1 MEVKM
6 ARWQGLAAFVIGHKS
21 YKAGTKYADT
31 VGNAVAG
38 DVVYAPFG
46 TSAGISPL
54 LNPLDGAATTLRNA
68 SRFASTPI
76 PCTITGV
83 NSIDG

>member
-1 MEVKM
+1 M
-6 ARWQGLAAFVIGHKS
+6 ARWQGLAAFVIGQKK
-21 YKAGTKYADT
+21 YKAGQTYADT
-31 VGNAVAG
+31 SGNALAG

-46 TSAGISPL
+46 TAGGISPML
-54 LNPLDGAATTLRNA
+54 LPLDGAATTLRGSSA
-68 SRFASTPI
+68 FATHPI

>member
-1 MEVKM
+1 M
-6 ARWQGLAAFVIGHKS
+6 ARWQGLAAFVIGHVK

-31 VGNAVAG
+31 VGNAQAG

-46 TSAGISPL
+46 TAGGISPML
-54 LNPLDGAATTLRNA
+54 APLDGAATALKNA
-68 SRFASTPI
+68 SAFSGVPI

>member
-1 MEVKM
+1 M
-6 ARWQGLAAFVIGHKS
+6 ARWQSTAAFVIGHIK

-31 VGNAVAG
+31 VGNALAG

-46 TSAGISPL
+46 TSGGISPML
-54 LNPLDGAATTLRNA
+54 TPLDGAATALKNSSA
-68 SRFASTPI
+68 FANYPI